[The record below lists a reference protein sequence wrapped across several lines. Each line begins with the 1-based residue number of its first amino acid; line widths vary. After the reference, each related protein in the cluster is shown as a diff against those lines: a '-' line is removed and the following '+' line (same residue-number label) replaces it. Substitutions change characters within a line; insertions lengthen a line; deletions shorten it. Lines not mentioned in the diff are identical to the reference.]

1 MSARIKMKD
10 HRYTTVEP
18 ALHTSVVLSNARVDD
33 FLEAAFSQGFIML
46 SDNELSAITN
56 GHLPLAIVNH
66 ALIP

>member
-1 MSARIKMKD
+1 MKD

-46 SDNELSAITN
+46 SDNELSAVTD